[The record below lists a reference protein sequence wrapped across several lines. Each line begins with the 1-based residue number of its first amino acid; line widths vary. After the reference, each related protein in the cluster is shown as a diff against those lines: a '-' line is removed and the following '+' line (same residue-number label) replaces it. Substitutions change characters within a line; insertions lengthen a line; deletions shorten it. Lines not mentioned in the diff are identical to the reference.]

1 MRWYRQLHWQILI
14 ALALGV
20 AFGVVTVQLGETGS
34 AKRWI
39 SPFGTIFIN
48 LLKFVAVPLV
58 LTSLIVGVASLSDLR
73 RLSSMGGKTIGIY
86 LGTTA
91 LAIVIGLGV
100 VNLVEPG
107 KQIPASMREKLMVDY
122 RGEADA
128 RSEVAERVRE
138 QSPLQPLVD
147 AVPDNFF
154 GAAAD
159 NRNMLQ
165 MVIAAILIGLAAIQV
180 PREKSRPFLDTVDA
194 LMDIIIKMVE
204 GIMWIAPIG
213 VFALIVDAISTLAE
227 DNPGEVFQ
235 LLRGLSVYFV
245 AVVIGL
251 ALHVLIVYTSLLRT
265 LTPFRLREYVQA
277 IAPAQVLGFSTSSSG
292 ATLPITMK
300 QCQTRLGV
308 SEEVSSFVLPLGAT
322 INMDGTALYQ
332 SVAAV
337 FIAQTYAMDLG
348 LAEQITIVLT
358 ALLASIGTAAV
369 PGAGVVMLV
378 IILQAVDVP
387 AEGIALILAVDRPL
401 DMMRTSVNVTG
412 DTVVASVVANSEGQ
426 LAPPAT

>member
-1 MRWYRQLHWQILI
+1 LRWYRQLHWQILI

-20 AFGVVTVQLGETGS
+20 VFGVVAVQLGWTAG

-107 KQIPASMREKLMVDY
+107 KQIPQSMREKLMRDY
-122 RGEADA
+122 RGEADM

-180 PREKSRPFLDTVDA
+180 PREKSRAFLDTVDA
-194 LMDIIIKMVE
+194 LMDIVIKMVE
-204 GIMWIAPIG
+204 GIMWIAPVG
-213 VFALIVDAISTLAE
+213 VFALIVDAISTLAQ

-235 LLRGLSVYFV
+235 LLRGLSVYFL

-251 ALHVLIVYTSLLRT
+251 ALHVSIVYTSLLRT

-292 ATLPITMK
+292 ATLPVTMK

>member
-1 MRWYRQLHWQILI
+1 LRWYRQLHWQILV
-14 ALALGV
+14 ALALGAV
-20 AFGVVTVQLGETGS
+20 FGVLAVQLGWTAG

-86 LGTTA
+86 LATTA
-91 LAIVIGLGV
+91 IAIVIGLGV
-100 VNLVEPG
+100 VNVVQPG
-107 KQIPASMREKLMVDY
+107 KQIPASMREKLMQDY

-128 RSEVAERVRE
+128 RGEIADTVRQ

-165 MVIAAILIGLAAIQV
+165 MVMAALLIGLAAIQV
-180 PREKSRPFLDTVDA
+180 PRDKSKPFLDTVDA
-194 LMDIIIKMVE
+194 LMDIIIRLVE

-213 VFALIVDAISTLAE
+213 VFALIVDAITTLAR

-245 AVVIGL
+245 TVVLGL
-251 ALHVLIVYTSLLRT
+251 ALHMLVVYSSMVRT
-265 LTPFRLREYVQA
+265 LTPFRLRDFVRA

-348 LAEQITIVLT
+348 LAAQVTIVMT

-369 PGAGVVMLV
+369 PGAGVVMLI

-387 AEGIALILAVDRPL
+387 VEGIALILAVDRPL
-401 DMMRTSVNVTG
+401 DMLRTAVNVTG
-412 DTVVASVVANSEGQ
+412 DSVVATVVAKSEGQ
-426 LAPPAT
+426 LTPPAP